1 MEELKPVNGL
11 GQRHGKWYIIP
22 KTRPFKYDNLS
33 SGYSAYFVNDE
44 IFGFSE
50 DLDVD
55 ETVYQSEYYA
65 K

>member
-22 KTRPFKYDNLS
+22 KSFDYT
-33 SGYSAYFVNDE
+33 GYSAYFVNDE

-50 DLDVD
+50 DLNV
-55 ETVYQSEYYA
+55 ESIVYQSEYYA

>member
-11 GQRHGKWYIIP
+11 GQRHGKWCIIP
-22 KTRPFKYDNLS
+22 KSFIYN
-33 SGYSAYFVNDE
+33 GYSAYFVNDE

-50 DLDVD
+50 DIDID

>member
-11 GQRHGKWYIIP
+11 GQRHGKWYVIP
-22 KTRPFKYDNLS
+22 KQPKSFIY
-33 SGYSAYFVNDE
+33 SGYSAYFVNNE

-50 DLDVD
+50 NIDVD

>member
-1 MEELKPVNGL
+1 MEEVKPVNGL
-11 GQRHGKWYIIP
+11 GQRHGKWIITP
-22 KTRPFKYDNLS
+22 KPKSFIY
-33 SGYSAYFVNDE
+33 SGYTAYFVNGE

-50 DLDVD
+50 DIDID